1 MAITFGIV
9 AIIAIVFILLYM
21 KENEKCENLKYD
33 NEKLKKDAAQAGI
46 VSAAACEYDSR
57 RLDRD
62 LIMETIR
69 YNGFV
74 PEAEDNWIFFKK
86 QGDTYGIVTERLPT
100 FIIMRHYDLDKK
112 EWNMELLRQ
121 AAHKVSDE
129 IIMAKVLLTGEDEDG
144 ISFQITSFEDN
155 YDHLKD
161 FLCQYLSII
170 DESYARLFDTYN
182 ELENKKSEMTL
193 TNQGQSLNMAGSKRS
208 CLRKP
213 QEKMMDAL
221 DNFTNHGHGIW
232 QPRRVQGIFVCS
244 TPTFE
249 ERVGHGRMGHR
260 CVYGRVACPWF
271 VKRRYSAPNH

>member
-1 MAITFGIV
+1 MAITFSIV
-9 AIIAIVFILLYM
+9 AFIAIVFILLYM
-21 KENEKCENLKYD
+21 KENEKCEDLKYEND
-33 NEKLKKDAAQAGI
+33 KLKKNAVQAST
-46 VSAAACEYDSR
+46 VSAASVDDQGSR
-57 RLDRD
+57 RLDRE
-62 LIMETIR
+62 LIMEAIR

-86 QGDTYGIVTERLPT
+86 QGDTYGIVTERLPM

-129 IIMAKVLLTGEDEDG
+129 IIMAKVLLTGEDENG

-155 YDHLKD
+155 YEHLKD

-193 TNQGQSLNMAGSKRS
+193 TNQGQTLNMTGAKKVVS
-208 CLRKP
+208 
-213 QEKMMDAL
+213 
-221 DNFTNHGHGIW
+221 
-232 QPRRVQGIFVCS
+232 
-244 TPTFE
+244 
-249 ERVGHGRMGHR
+249 
-260 CVYGRVACPWF
+260 
-271 VKRRYSAPNH
+271 

>member
-1 MAITFGIV
+1 MAITFSIV
-9 AIIAIVFILLYM
+9 AFIAIVFILLYM
-21 KENEKCENLKYD
+21 KENEKCEDLKYEND
-33 NEKLKKDAAQAGI
+33 KLKKNAVQAST
-46 VSAAACEYDSR
+46 VSAASVDDQGSR
-57 RLDRD
+57 RLDRE
-62 LIMETIR
+62 LIMEAIR

-86 QGDTYGIVTERLPT
+86 QGDTYGIVTERLPM

-129 IIMAKVLLTGEDEDG
+129 IIMAKVLLTGEDENG

-155 YDHLKD
+155 YEHLKD

-193 TNQGQSLNMAGSKRS
+193 TNQGQSLNMAASKKVVS
-208 CLRKP
+208 
-213 QEKMMDAL
+213 
-221 DNFTNHGHGIW
+221 
-232 QPRRVQGIFVCS
+232 
-244 TPTFE
+244 
-249 ERVGHGRMGHR
+249 
-260 CVYGRVACPWF
+260 
-271 VKRRYSAPNH
+271 

>member
-1 MAITFGIV
+1 MVITFGIV

-21 KENEKCENLKYD
+21 KENEKCEGLKYD
-33 NEKLKKDAAQAGI
+33 NEKLKKNAAQAGI
-46 VSAAACEYDSR
+46 VNAAASCDHNSR
-57 RLDRD
+57 RLDKE
-62 LIMETIR
+62 LIMEAIR

-74 PEAEDNWIFFKK
+74 PEVDTDENWVFFKK
-86 QGDTYGIVTERLPT
+86 LGLTYGIVTERLPM

-129 IIMAKVLLTGEDEDG
+129 IIMAKVLLTGEDENG

-170 DESYARLFDTYN
+170 DESYARLFDIYN

-193 TNQGQSLNMAGSKRS
+193 TNQGQSLNMAASKKVVS
-208 CLRKP
+208 
-213 QEKMMDAL
+213 
-221 DNFTNHGHGIW
+221 
-232 QPRRVQGIFVCS
+232 
-244 TPTFE
+244 
-249 ERVGHGRMGHR
+249 
-260 CVYGRVACPWF
+260 
-271 VKRRYSAPNH
+271 

>member
-1 MAITFGIV
+1 MAITFSIV
-9 AIIAIVFILLYM
+9 AFIAIVFILLYM
-21 KENEKCENLKYD
+21 KENEKCEDLKYEND
-33 NEKLKKDAAQAGI
+33 KLKKNAVQAST
-46 VSAAACEYDSR
+46 VSAASVDDQGSR
-57 RLDRD
+57 RLDRE

-86 QGDTYGIVTERLPT
+86 QGDTYGIVTERLPM

-129 IIMAKVLLTGEDEDG
+129 IIMAKVLLTGEDENG

-155 YDHLKD
+155 YEHLKD

-193 TNQGQSLNMAGSKRS
+193 TNQGQSLNMAASKKVVS
-208 CLRKP
+208 
-213 QEKMMDAL
+213 
-221 DNFTNHGHGIW
+221 
-232 QPRRVQGIFVCS
+232 
-244 TPTFE
+244 
-249 ERVGHGRMGHR
+249 
-260 CVYGRVACPWF
+260 
-271 VKRRYSAPNH
+271 